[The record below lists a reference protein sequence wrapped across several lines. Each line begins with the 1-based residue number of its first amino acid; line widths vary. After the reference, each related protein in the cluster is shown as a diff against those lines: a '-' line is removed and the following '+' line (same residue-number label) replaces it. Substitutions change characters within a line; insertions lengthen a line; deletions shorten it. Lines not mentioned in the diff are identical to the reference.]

1 MSAREQLQQIDF
13 VVIGGGI
20 AGASAGAELAAH
32 GRVAVLEREDQPGYH
47 TTGRSI
53 ALYSRAYGNAV
64 VRTLAAAA
72 GPFLANPPAGFAE
85 HRLLSPR
92 GILYFAR
99 ADQSAAVEQAYEAW
113 RQYAPD
119 LSIVDSERARDLVPV
134 FRDGYLDSAVFEADA
149 ADIDVGA
156 LHQGFIRQLRERGG
170 ALVTGAEVTAM
181 ERVMGTWRLTTPAG
195 DFAAPVIVNA
205 AGAWADDIASLAGV
219 LPAGA
224 IPMRRTVVTFDP
236 PEGMAI
242 ERWPAAID
250 IDEEFYFKPDAG
262 QLIASP
268 ADETPSP
275 PCDAQPEELDVATAI
290 DRFERATTHTVARV
304 NRKWAGLRTFAPDR
318 LPIVGPDPDADGLFW
333 LAGQGG
339 VGIMT
344 SPSMA
349 RLAADLIVRGEVP
362 ADLADLGLTAADVSI
377 ARFGGV
383 TC

>member
-1 MSAREQLQQIDF
+1 MAAGEQMQQVDF

-53 ALYSRAYGNAV
+53 ALYSRAYGNAA
-64 VRTLAAAA
+64 VRALAAGA
-72 GPFLANPPAGFAE
+72 GPFLADPPAGFTE

-99 ADQSAAVEQAYEAW
+99 ADQREAVEQAYEAW
-113 RQYAPD
+113 RRFAPD

-134 FRDGYLDSAVFEADA
+134 FREGYIDSAVFEAGA

-181 ERVMGTWRLTTPAG
+181 ERVTGTWRLATPAG
-195 DFAAPVIVNA
+195 DFAAPIVVNA

-236 PEGMAI
+236 PDGMAI
-242 ERWPAAID
+242 DRWPAAID

-268 ADETPSP
+268 CDETPSP

-290 DRFERATTHTVARV
+290 DRFERATTHTVAQV

-318 LPIVGPDPDADGLFW
+318 VPIVGPDPDADGLFW

-349 RLAADLIVRGEVP
+349 RLAASLIVRGDVP
-362 ADLADLGLTAADVSI
+362 ADLADFGLTAADVSI
-377 ARFGGV
+377 ARFGGGH
-383 TC
+383 

>member
-1 MSAREQLQQIDF
+1 MPDREQMQKVDF

-20 AGASAGAELAAH
+20 AGTSAGAELAAH
-32 GRVAVLEREDQPGYH
+32 GRVVVLEREDQPGYH

-53 ALYSRAYGNAV
+53 ALYSRAYGNAA
-64 VRTLAAAA
+64 VRALAAAA
-72 GPFLANPPAGFAE
+72 GPFLADPPAGFAD
-85 HRLLSPR
+85 HRLVSPR
-92 GILYFAR
+92 GILYFGR
-99 ADQSAAVEQAYEAW
+99 ADQRDAVDRAFEGW
-113 RQYAPD
+113 RHLAPD
-119 LSIVDSERARDLVPV
+119 LRRLDGRAARDLVPV
-134 FRDGYLDSAVFEADA
+134 FRDDYLDSAVFEAGA

-170 ALVTGAEVTAM
+170 TLVTGAEVTAM
-181 ERVMGTWRLTTPAG
+181 ERVTGTWRLTTSAG
-195 DFAAPVIVNA
+195 DFAAPVVVNA
-205 AGAWADDIASLAGV
+205 AGAWADNIASLAGV

-224 IPMRRTVVTFDP
+224 VPMRRTVVTFDP
-236 PEGMAI
+236 PEAMVI

-268 ADETPSP
+268 CDETPSP

-290 DRFERATTHTVARV
+290 DRFERATTHSVARV
-304 NRKWAGLRTFAPDR
+304 NQKWAGLRTFAPDR
-318 LPIVGPDPDADGLFW
+318 VPIVGLDPDTDGLFW

-349 RLAADLIVRGEVP
+349 RLAAGLIVRGEVP

-383 TC
+383 SS

>member
-1 MSAREQLQQIDF
+1 MSTGEQTHQVDF

-20 AGASAGAELAAH
+20 AGTSAGAELAAH
-32 GRVAVLEREDQPGYH
+32 GRVVVLEREDQPGYH

-53 ALYSRAYGNAV
+53 ALYSRAYGNSAV
-64 VRTLAAAA
+64 RALAAGA
-72 GPFLANPPAGFAE
+72 GPFLADPPPGFAD
-85 HRLLSPR
+85 HQLLSPR

-99 ADQSAAVEQAYEAW
+99 ADQREAVELAHEAW
-113 RQYAPD
+113 LQYAPD
-119 LSIVDSERARDLVPV
+119 LRMVDRDRARELVPV
-134 FRDGYLDSAVFEADA
+134 FRDDYLDCAVYEAEA
-149 ADIDVGA
+149 ADIDVSA

-181 ERVMGTWRLTTPAG
+181 ECVTGTWRLATPAG
-195 DFAAPVIVNA
+195 EFAAPVVVNA
-205 AGAWADDIASLAGV
+205 AGAWADNIASLAGV

-224 IPMRRTVVTFDP
+224 MPMRRTVVTFDP
-236 PEGMAI
+236 PDGMAVD
-242 ERWPAAID
+242 RWPAAID

-268 ADETPSP
+268 CDETPSP

-290 DRFERATTHTVARV
+290 DRFERATTHTVRRV

-318 LPIVGPDPDADGLFW
+318 VPIVGPDPDADGLFW

-349 RLAADLIVRGEVP
+349 RLAVELIVSGEVP
-362 ADLADLGLTAADVSI
+362 ADLADLGLAAADVSI
-377 ARFGGV
+377 TRFGGH
-383 TC
+383 